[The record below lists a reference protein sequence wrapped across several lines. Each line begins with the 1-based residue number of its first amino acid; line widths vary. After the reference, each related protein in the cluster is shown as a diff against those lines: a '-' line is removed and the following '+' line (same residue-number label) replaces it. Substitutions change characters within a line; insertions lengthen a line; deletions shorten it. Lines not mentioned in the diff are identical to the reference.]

1 MTAEEFD
8 KKYEAYLE
16 EGHYGLAIDDEPVI
30 NYLDEKFQEFIKIP
44 GFSYS
49 QIKLKFGMVRVYC
62 EPASIPTSELETE
75 IINILNNGRIKV
87 TD

>member
-16 EGHYGLAIDDEPVI
+16 KGHYGLAIDDEAVI
-30 NYLDEKFQEFIKIP
+30 NYLDERFQEFIKIP

-49 QIKLKFGMVRVYC
+49 QIKLKFGMARVYC
-62 EPASIPTSELETE
+62 EPSSVPTSELETAIE
-75 IINILNNGRIKV
+75 NILNNGRSKV